1 MSAQEFQVATV
12 PSQANQANDVFP
24 STLSGMRVA
33 LRIQLECYSIV
44 VVCTLLT
51 FSFLQTQS
59 SAEDAS
65 RRERRAY
72 HRQVPRSA
80 NAVVVELSTN
90 QPGIDQRSL

>member
-12 PSQANQANDVFP
+12 PSKANQANDVFP

-33 LRIQLECYSIV
+33 LRIQCYSIV
-44 VVCTLLT
+44 VVCTLWT

-65 RRERRAY
+65 RRERRY

-90 QPGIDQRSL
+90 QPGVDQRSL

>member
-33 LRIQLECYSIV
+33 LRIQCYSIV
-44 VVCTLLT
+44 VVCTLWT

-72 HRQVPRSA
+72 HRPVPRSA

-90 QPGIDQRSL
+90 QPGVDQRSL